1 MRSGAHLR
9 SFLLVPWNPCS
20 NHLLP
25 RPDVQGPGSPGTSLR
40 RYSSTARDRR
50 YDRGPSVAA
59 AILFSARRLLG
70 GGNDRQGLE
79 QLVFMQREMPSV
91 LERLEQRPD
100 GRLTGRGSS
109 KAFQGAMAMAEMPGS
124 TGKRSTMV
132 SDAVSRTAM
141 LPNDSV
147 MKARASSGVSATR
160 PPSSP
165 SGTRVTACVGVS

>member
-1 MRSGAHLR
+1 MSKDLVPPELR
-9 SFLLVPWNPCS
+9 SDATPQLRAIAGTIVGHPWQPRFYFQLDAFLAAVTIGKVWNS
-20 NHLLP
+20 
-25 RPDVQGPGSPGTSLR
+25 
-40 RYSSTARDRR
+40 
-50 YDRGPSVAA
+50 
-59 AILFSARRLLG
+59 F
-70 GGNDRQGLE
+70 
-79 QLVFMQREMPSV
+79 VFMQREMPSV